1 MGQRRGDPW
10 TADMEHF
17 TPSTPGWPEFTR
29 INPALEWKFH
39 HVWRFLRAAQLS
51 YCCLYD
57 QGYTSLGER
66 GDTEKNPALLLPDGR
81 YRPAYTLAEEHL
93 ERSPRSAKNRASG
106 KNPASGRGSD
116 RDASAI
122 VHLTRQHS
130 SWDEK
135 WETWT
140 RDGEEDVSDGSAT
153 NTRAGTAAAE
163 GGAGEGA
170 GTVKAVIVAPEVGG
184 CVAASAPGSD
194 AKERSGPAA
203 GWVGSTARWLPATAL
218 VLAVLASVGFR
229 RSGGSLKGN

>member
-66 GDTEKNPALLLPDGR
+66 GDTEKNPALLLPDGQ
-81 YRPAYTLAEEHL
+81 YRPAYTLVEEHL
-93 ERSPRSAKNRASG
+93 ERSPRSVKSDASG
-106 KNPASGRGSD
+106 KNQASGRGSD
-116 RDASAI
+116 DRASA
-122 VHLTRQHS
+122 VYHLTRQQS

-135 WETWT
+135 WETWAS
-140 RDGEEDVSDGSAT
+140 DEENMSSGSVADT
-153 NTRAGTAAAE
+153 QVGTAAE
-163 GGAGEGA
+163 GGGARAGA
-170 GTVKAVIVAPEVGG
+170 GTAKAVIVAPEVGG
-184 CVAASAPGSD
+184 CVTTSGPGSD

-229 RSGGSLKGN
+229 RPGGSLKGN